1 MVCCL
6 SRQSKW
12 KIRHIT
18 SARWKLEFMAVQVIK
33 YVVGWRF
40 APACCA
46 AQSVRRA
53 RPLAALS
60 VALTSTCRASGSKAK
75 LFSNTCASASTSIP
89 LQPHVPAE
97 RVQPVH
103 FHLSFVALFRSARFG
118 AAQKAPPNHSLN
130 RTHCGRPPIG
140 LISLWPIGTL
150 PQCAG

>member
-1 MVCCL
+1 
-6 SRQSKW
+6 
-12 KIRHIT
+12 
-18 SARWKLEFMAVQVIK
+18 MAIQVIK

-60 VALTSTCRASGSKAK
+60 GALTNASRAIGGKAK
-75 LFSNTCASASTSIP
+75 AFSNLCASASAAIP

-97 RVQPVH
+97 RVQHVH
-103 FHLSFVALFRSARFG
+103 FHLNVVAIIRSALFG

-130 RTHCGRPPIG
+130 RTFCGMRQLG
-140 LISLWPIGTL
+140 FISFSPNCRM
-150 PQCAG
+150 PQNAG

>member
-1 MVCCL
+1 
-6 SRQSKW
+6 
-12 KIRHIT
+12 
-18 SARWKLEFMAVQVIK
+18 MAVQVIK
-33 YVVGWRF
+33 YVVEWRF

-60 VALTSTCRASGSKAK
+60 VALTSACRASGSKAK
-75 LFSNTCASASTSIP
+75 LFSNTCASASPSIP

-103 FHLSFVALFRSARFG
+103 FHLRFVALFRSARFG

-130 RTHCGRPPIG
+130 RTFCGMRQLG
-140 LISLWPIGTL
+140 FISFSPNCRM
-150 PQCAG
+150 PQNAG